1 MIDVN
6 CQRRKANDATPN
18 KDLDHIDEA
27 KGSKFMQQVKT
38 TIKGKESKH
47 MIYIYIYILICKV
60 QLFQSY
66 HLKPKNILGTT
77 KKKKKKNKWQKQK
90 RKALQVVASSLPTA
104 STGAP

>member
-27 KGSKFMQQVKT
+27 KGSKFMQQAKT

-47 MIYIYIYILICKV
+47 MIYIYILICKV

-66 HLKPKNILGTT
+66 HLKPKNILDTT
-77 KKKKKKNKWQKQK
+77 KKKEKEK
-90 RKALQVVASSLPTA
+90 
-104 STGAP
+104 

>member
-47 MIYIYIYILICKV
+47 MIYIYICKV

-77 KKKKKKNKWQKQK
+77 KKKKKEKKKK
-90 RKALQVVASSLPTA
+90 EKEKKKKKK
-104 STGAP
+104 

>member
-38 TIKGKESKH
+38 TIKGKETKH
-47 MIYIYIYILICKV
+47 MIYIYIYIYM
-60 QLFQSY
+60 QSAIVPELPSKAQK
-66 HLKPKNILGTT
+66 HIGHHKKKKKEKEKE
-77 KKKKKKNKWQKQK
+77 KKKKKKKK
-90 RKALQVVASSLPTA
+90 
-104 STGAP
+104 